1 MITKSNRSIYHP
13 LSFLTGSLSASL
25 RISHHHFHPVS
36 KFRLRKGFWRQ
47 LANTFA
53 YWCVAM
59 ATPAEVEAPVGGA
72 MKARDVP
79 KVEDK
84 VGCGRGLSLKW
95 DNIPTIRQRMRSGF
109 NLLVHF
115 DAKLKKTTNEDV
127 EKSSHDLR
135 ANTSV
140 LEPVCKLISTLGLPG
155 IEDLEYEVKQLFSM
169 YSVLASE
176 KTISKQAWAI
186 RGLIQ
191 VLKGS
196 VRAHADE
203 PTRIKRCPKDCQMF
217 LNFPK
222 FLTFSFN
229 SVVVR
234 GFCPS
239 HHPQVPPRNRGLAG
253 SNDAKASY

>member
-1 MITKSNRSIYHP
+1 
-13 LSFLTGSLSASL
+13 
-25 RISHHHFHPVS
+25 
-36 KFRLRKGFWRQ
+36 
-47 LANTFA
+47 
-53 YWCVAM
+53 M
-59 ATPAEVEAPVGGA
+59 ATPVEGAVKAPDVA
-72 MKARDVP
+72 SEALVP

-84 VGCGRGLSLKW
+84 VGCGRGLALKW

-127 EKSSHDLR
+127 EKGMHDVR
-135 ANTSV
+135 ANTCV
-140 LEPVCKLISTLGLPG
+140 LEPVCKLISTSGLPG
-155 IEDLEYEVKQLFSM
+155 IEDLEYEVKQIFSM

-203 PTRIKRCPKDCQMF
+203 PTRIKRCPKDCLMF
-217 LNFPK
+217 YASPGSSC
-222 FLTFSFN
+222 FL
-229 SVVVR
+229 
-234 GFCPS
+234 
-239 HHPQVPPRNRGLAG
+239 
-253 SNDAKASY
+253 